1 MNSFKP
7 WHILHVDLSQGIPE
21 LSVIPGIQGIYV
33 IFWWHHIPIG
43 EIKIL
48 NSDLPLNSF
57 QVTQLAIKSIT
68 PTLDSSLIRGQG
80 NSLCKEITRNLS
92 HSDLADPS
100 DLIKI
105 TSPLKRLKEKYV
117 IEKLPDIPTSVVI
130 CTRDRPESL
139 KRCLGSLSALA
150 KKPMEILVVDNA
162 PTSDETHCIL
172 SSMIGVRYILEPRP
186 GLDIARN
193 TGVLYS
199 SGDIVAF
206 LDDDVTVHP
215 HWLEAIQRAFQTPEI
230 MAVTGLVL
238 AAELETEAQSDF
250 ETHWSFNRGYSA
262 KIFGADYFLKTRH
275 QGTPVWEIGAGANI
289 AFRREV
295 FALVGLFDERL
306 DVGAAGCSGD
316 SEFWYRVLAEGFS
329 CLYDPTAV
337 VYHYHRTDYKSFK
350 RQIFY
355 YMRGHVSALLI
366 QFEKY
371 KHWGNIRRLLLSLPR
386 YYMRLIRNGMIRR
399 SGARLRIILL
409 EITGC
414 LSGVKFY
421 LLNRR
426 GHKELYKT
434 ALVPYFKGVQTDMT
448 YLKFEDIGQMDIPL
462 ISIIIPCF
470 NQAEFLA
477 EAIESVTQQTYRN
490 FEIIVVDDGSSDNTK
505 EVVSDFS
512 DVRYIRHHNRGLAG
526 ARNTGIWASKGDYL
540 IFLDADD
547 KLLPK
552 ALESG
557 LNCFYSHRDC
567 AFVFGQHAYL
577 KSDGKSFEEMQTS
590 LSEYNLFLSR
600 LRENKD
606 RYRSLLYGNYIGM
619 HASVM
624 YRRHVFQY
632 VKGFD
637 LSLDAAE
644 DYELFFRI
652 TRNYPVYYHD
662 NVVAEYRRHSK
673 SMTRNAELMLRSV
686 MTVLRSQKKYIK
698 DDKNYMD
705 AYRAGINFWIEYY
718 GHDLIQQVKT
728 QLFMIGEKIR
738 ALRGIVTLII
748 YAPGWLSL
756 YVIKYMMRCFKRS
769 LKSLCTIFSSV
780 FVQKI
785 IGFPPNIAPLGHVQF
800 GDLRRLT
807 PIGDKSSG
815 RQRNAIYHYYTERFL
830 GNNSSKI
837 QGSVLEAGG
846 YRYAERYGKNSVS
859 KVDLLLLKGTSVP
872 GGENIVTLDDAD
884 RIPSHTYDCIILPQT
899 LQYTYEI
906 KATIFTLHRILK
918 HGGVLLSTV
927 SGISRNIKV
936 DHDANRLWS
945 FTALSAY
952 KLFAEVFPRSH
963 ISVSCY
969 GNVMTATAL
978 MQGLTAEELNSGQLN
993 FNDPLYQV
1001 VIAIRAVKP

>member
-33 IFWWHHIPIG
+33 IFWWHHIPLG

-48 NSDLPLNSF
+48 NTDLPLNSF
-57 QVTQLAIKSIT
+57 QVTQLAIKSIA
-68 PTLDSSLIRGQG
+68 PAVYSYLIEGRGKAP
-80 NSLCKEITRNLS
+80 CKGITRNQS
-92 HSDLADPS
+92 HSDLADPGA
-100 DLIKI
+100 LIEI

-139 KRCLGSLSALA
+139 KQCLGSLYVSTR
-150 KKPMEILVVDNA
+150 KPMEILVVDNA
-162 PTSDETHCIL
+162 PTSDETHCIV
-172 SSMIGVRYILEPRP
+172 SSMTGVRYILEPRP

-193 TGVLYS
+193 TGVLFS

-215 HWLEAIQRAFQTPEI
+215 HWLESLHRSFQTSEI

-238 AAELETEAQSDF
+238 PAELQTEAQCNF

-262 KIFGADYFLKTRH
+262 KIFDADYFLKTRH
-275 QGTPVWEIGAGANI
+275 QGAPVWEIGAGANM
-289 AFRREV
+289 AFRREI
-295 FALVGLFDERL
+295 FSLVGLFDERL

-337 VYHYHRTDYKSFK
+337 VYHYHRTDYDSFK

-371 KHWGNIRRLLLSLPR
+371 KHWGNLRRLLLSLPR

-399 SGARLRIILL
+399 SGTRLNTVVL
-409 EITGC
+409 EIAGC

-426 GHKELYKT
+426 GRKELYKT
-434 ALVPYFKGVQTDMT
+434 ALVSHRKGVQTDMT
-448 YLKFEDIGQMDIPL
+448 YLKLEDREQLDTPL
-462 ISIIIPCF
+462 ISVIIPCF
-470 NQAEFLA
+470 NQAEFLG
-477 EAIESVTQQTYRN
+477 EAIQSVMQQTYRN
-490 FEIIVVDDGSSDNTK
+490 FEIIVVDDGSSDNIR
-505 EVVSDFS
+505 EVVSGFS

-526 ARNTGIWASKGDYL
+526 ARNTGIWASKGGYL

-547 KLLPK
+547 RLLPK

-557 LNCFYSHRDC
+557 LNCFHSHPDC

-590 LSEYNLFLSR
+590 PSDYNLFLSR

-624 YRRHVFQY
+624 YRRHIFQY

-637 LSLDAAE
+637 LSLDAGE
-644 DYELFFRI
+644 DYELYLRI

-662 NVVAEYRRHSK
+662 AVVAEYRIHST
-673 SMTRNAELMLRSV
+673 SMTKNAELMLRSV
-686 MTVLRSQKKYIK
+686 MTVLRSQRKYVK
-698 DDKNYMD
+698 DDKNYME

-718 GHDLIQQVKT
+718 GYDLIQQVKA
-728 QLFMIGEKIR
+728 QLFMIGERIR
-738 ALRGIVTLII
+738 ALHGIVTLII
-748 YAPGWLSL
+748 YAPGWSSL
-756 YVIKYMMRCFKRS
+756 YVIKYMMRWVKRTF
-769 LKSLCTIFSSV
+769 KSLYAIFASI
-780 FVQKI
+780 FVQRNI
-785 IGFPPNIAPLGHVQF
+785 ELPPNMTPLGHVQF

-807 PIGDKSSG
+807 PAKDKSSG
-815 RQRNAIYHYYTERFL
+815 RQGNAIYYYYTERFL
-830 GNNSSKI
+830 GNNANRI

-859 KVDLLLLKGTSVP
+859 KVDLLFLKGSSVP
-872 GGENIVTLDDAD
+872 RGKNIVTLDDAD
-884 RIPSHTYDCIILPQT
+884 RMLSHTYDCIILPQT
-899 LQYTYEI
+899 LQYTYDI
-906 KATIFTLHRILK
+906 KTALITLHRILK

-927 SGISRNIKV
+927 SGISRNKKE
-936 DHDANRLWS
+936 DHDVNRFWS

-952 KLFAEVFPRSH
+952 KLCSEVFPESH
-963 ISVSCY
+963 ISVSSY

-978 MQGLTAEELNSGQLN
+978 MHGLAAEELSPRQLD

-1001 VIAIRAVKP
+1001 VVTIRAVKP